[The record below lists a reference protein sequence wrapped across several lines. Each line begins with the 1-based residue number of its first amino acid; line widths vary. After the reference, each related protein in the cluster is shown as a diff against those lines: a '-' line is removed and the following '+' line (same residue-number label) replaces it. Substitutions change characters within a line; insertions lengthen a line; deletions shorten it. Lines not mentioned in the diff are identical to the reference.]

1 MTRKKNLLIVLPSA
15 LVLSG
20 AVFLA
25 VGPRSPHA
33 VKVGESAPRFDLPTL
48 PEGAARL
55 GDFRGQV
62 VVLNFWAT
70 WCPPCVEETPSL
82 EKFAEQMR
90 PEGVAVIGV
99 SVDQDQTALERFV
112 LAHRLSFP
120 VARDPA
126 QVLSG
131 RYGTFIFPETY
142 ILDRSGRVAEKI
154 IGPIDWLDPRIIEFV
169 RGLARPSER
178 AAR

>member
-1 MTRKKNLLIVLPSA
+1 M
-15 LVLSG
+15 
-20 AVFLA
+20 
-25 VGPRSPHA
+25 
-33 VKVGESAPRFDLPTL
+33 
-48 PEGAARL
+48 
-55 GDFRGQV
+55 
-62 VVLNFWAT
+62 
-70 WCPPCVEETPSL
+70 
-82 EKFAEQMR
+82 
-90 PEGVAVIGV
+90 IGV
-99 SVDQDQTALERFV
+99 SVDQDQAALEGFV